1 MSIKENIASDSKT
14 ISRGGASM
22 ELVEVVD
29 QVQQAQ
35 HHNETFKHREKTKSV
50 TQ

>member
-35 HHNETFKHREKTKSV
+35 HHKKLSSIERKPNR
-50 TQ
+50 